1 MMYSDDE
8 PTLSHTPLDK
18 VELQENQSRPVVYPI
33 DVRLRVTP
41 VQLGPLQLDTLRDLD
56 TYAKALETRAQAI
69 SDIESEAR
77 TRGYREGFEEA
88 MRQNTQA
95 FWEKLVA
102 FEERLAA
109 VEQRLGQVVLKMSVQ
124 LAVRCLGRE
133 LATCDE
139 AIQHWIRTHTAAL
152 MPSVSVNIWHSAT
165 DASRLLALQKAL
177 ENEFSRVRFTWCMDP
192 ELASGEMVFESEN
205 LRLDVRMEAIE
216 GRLLRAFH
224 EKSAEKE
231 DNAS

>member
-8 PTLSHTPLDK
+8 PTLSYAPLDK
-18 VELQENQSRPVVYPI
+18 VELQENPSRPVVYPI

-56 TYAKALETRAQAI
+56 TYATTLETRAQAI
-69 SDIESEAR
+69 SNIETEAR

-95 FWEKLVA
+95 FWERLVV
-102 FEERLAA
+102 FEERLAK
-109 VEQRLGQVVLKMSVQ
+109 VEQRVGQVVLDMAVQ

-139 AIQHWIRTHTAAL
+139 AIHQWVMTHTAAL
-152 MPSVSVNIWHSAT
+152 MPSVSVNIWHAAT
-165 DASRLLALQKAL
+165 DASRLVALQKAL
-177 ENEFSRVRFTWCMDP
+177 EQEFSRVHFTWCMDP
-192 ELASGEMVFESEN
+192 QLAPGEMIFESEN

-216 GRLLRAFH
+216 GRLRRALH
-224 EKSAEKE
+224 EGATDKE